1 VQVFF
6 AQFGLPFDG
15 ISQQHIWDVLLPAA
29 YAPVSPADADAHKLG
44 LLFAVFAVASLVC
57 ISVAERLAVTSYYAQ
72 LSLAALGAVS
82 IFEHPSL
89 EAVQAVYLRSILELM
104 LQNGT
109 EETGRAYMSFA
120 CQLCYIVSLHLCFTH
135 NGGS

>member
-6 AQFGLPFDG
+6 THFGPLFHG
-15 ISQQHIWDVLLPAA
+15 ISQPQIQDILLPAA
-29 YAPVSPADADAHKLG
+29 FAPYSVADTDAHKLG
-44 LLFAVFAVASLVC
+44 LIFVIFAIASLVRV
-57 ISVAERLAVTSYYAQ
+57 SVAERLAVTIYYGQ

-89 EAVQAVYLRSILELM
+89 ETVQAVYLRSILELM
-104 LQNGT
+104 LQHGG

-120 CQLCYIVSLHLCFTH
+120 CHICYIVSLHICFTH
-135 NGGS
+135 NDLS